1 MRARPRKST
10 SAVGEFFWDGFA
22 STLFWVDPEND
33 LTTVFFVQ
41 RAPFD
46 GTLHKDFRDAVY
58 TAIGITPP
66 GVPRPGPE

>member
-58 TAIGITPP
+58 TAIGITHAS
-66 GVPRPGPE
+66 GER